1 MRTTSDVLSELLLV
15 LDEEHALAVVEHR
28 KALRKPLT
36 SYAARLLGRKFGQ
49 CADPNAAADAMIVNG
64 WQGFEPEWLERR
76 STKKSTSDM
85 ALEAARNGRPEAGLL
100 DWGFTRGV
108 SGDEWRGD
116 GAGGLPAFYRG
127 LPDKRH

>member
-1 MRTTSDVLSELLLV
+1 MKSTSDVISELLLV
-15 LDEEHALAVVEHR
+15 LDEEHAIAVVEHR

-36 SYAARLLGRKFGQ
+36 GYAARLLARKFGQ
-49 CADPNAAADAMIVNG
+49 CQDPNAGADAMILNG

-76 STKKSTSDM
+76 STKRTTSDM
-85 ALEAARNGRPEAGLL
+85 ALEAARNGRPEAGLF
-100 DWGFTRGV
+100 DWGTASRI